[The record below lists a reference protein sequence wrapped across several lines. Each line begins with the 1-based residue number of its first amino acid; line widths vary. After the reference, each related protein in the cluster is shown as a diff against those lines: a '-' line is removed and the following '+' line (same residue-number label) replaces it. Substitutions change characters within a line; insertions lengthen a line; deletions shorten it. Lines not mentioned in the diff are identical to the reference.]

1 MIALKRIVLCILL
14 LMMLCSA
21 ALADMQKQALEAA
34 QLLITGEYA
43 QVCAQF
49 DDAMRELVDEAALEM
64 GVTSIVK
71 QIGAWVGAA
80 DVQADEAS
88 AVVVLMHEKGSSVVS
103 IAFDA
108 QGRIASMYIAPAQLQ
123 AIERVLPEG
132 VQALPVTLFEGTD
145 HALSGELIIPAG
157 ADEETPYVVFAHG
170 SGPSDLDETIGAN
183 KPFRDL
189 AYDLAA
195 LGVGS
200 LRHDKIT
207 YSHPQ
212 RPCETIDQE
221 YLESVQEALRVLR
234 EQTGAERVY
243 LLGHSLGGMLT
254 PYLVNA
260 CAYDGGISL
269 AGTPKQLWEI
279 SMAQNLAVIQSLP
292 EAQRAPLLA
301 QVEAEQEKG
310 LRLTQMSR
318 EETLGETVFGM
329 PASYLAHMARMDQ
342 AEIARESGKPYLFL
356 WGEADVQVERTAF
369 EAWRERL
376 GDDDRFAYVTYPG
389 LNHLFMPAVEDDSI
403 LNVQEAY
410 AQPKQMN
417 GKVAADIADWIKDN

>member
-221 YLESVQEALRVLR
+221 YLESVQEAQRVLR

-318 EETLGETVFGM
+318 EEALGETVFGM